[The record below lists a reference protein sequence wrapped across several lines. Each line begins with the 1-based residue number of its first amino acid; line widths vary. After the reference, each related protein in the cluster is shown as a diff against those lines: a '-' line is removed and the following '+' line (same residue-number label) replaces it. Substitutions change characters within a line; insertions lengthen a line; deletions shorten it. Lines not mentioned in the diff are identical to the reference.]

1 MRKTRL
7 TAVAAWGMLILTP
20 VSTAAAASDRLD
32 GATAVEGFA
41 PSAGQTPTNGGTSDG
56 VSDEVITE
64 GAPSAM
70 SIARPTVAGR
80 NVFVSQIG
88 NRNTAS
94 VQQGAKSALARV
106 IQDGDN
112 NFASVA
118 QHGSA
123 ATYADVQQSGVD
135 HVASVAQA
143 GIGGGNTL
151 FLTQNGGG
159 NSANAVQ
166 TSAGAVANGAVLA
179 QSGSGNVM
187 TLMQDGSDNLAQLSQ
202 NGVGSAMTASQ
213 SGEGNRLIWA
223 QVGDG
228 LSNLAIAQ
236 RGGGSLQI
244 TQSR

>member
-1 MRKTRL
+1 MRKTPL
-7 TAVAAWGMLILTP
+7 TAVAVWGMLILIP
-20 VSTAAAASDRLD
+20 VSNAAAASDRLD
-32 GATAVEGFA
+32 GAIAVEGIA
-41 PSAGQTPTNGGTSDG
+41 PSAGPTPTSGGTSDS
-56 VSDEVITE
+56 VSDEIVIE
-64 GAPSAM
+64 GSASEM

-88 NRNTAS
+88 TRNTAS
-94 VQQGAKSALARV
+94 VQQGAQTALARV
-106 IQDGDN
+106 IQDGDD

-123 ATYADVQQSGVD
+123 AAYADVQQSGVD
-135 HVASVAQA
+135 HIARVAQA
-143 GIGGGNTL
+143 GVGGGNTL
-151 FLTQNGGG
+151 FLTQHGGE